1 MTFIQHHDHPTAAH
15 KLPRCVFFSGP
26 TKAPEVVRI
35 PGDRALLP
43 PQQPNDFAPTVRSPP
58 HVADFL
64 VAPGGEPQTAKMR
77 IAQFF
82 LHAIGVF
89 LNLFFVCRNF
99 YWHSNSS
106 QIWESRASST
116 LQNKLPTSQ
125 SLWTSCRIAAPRKSA
140 WIIDPSVWNSLLNKS
155 RNFSWY
161 PF

>member
-89 LNLFFVCRNF
+89 LNLFFVCRKLLLTLKF
-99 YWHSNSS
+99 ESNLRITCFKYTSEQTS
-106 QIWESRASST
+106 HLTVS
-116 LQNKLPTSQ
+116 LDLLPHCGTTKV
-125 SLWTSCRIAAPRKSA
+125 SLNHW
-140 WIIDPSVWNSLLNKS
+140 SVGLK
-155 RNFSWY
+155 
-161 PF
+161 

>member
-1 MTFIQHHDHPTAAH
+1 MTFIQHHDHPTAPH

-43 PQQPNDFAPTVRSPP
+43 PQQPNDFAPAVRSPP

-64 VAPGGEPQTAKMR
+64 VAPSGEPQTAKMR

-155 RNFSWY
+155 RNLSWY